1 MSDGNE
7 KTEPFGATPTEP
19 GIQWSES
26 WQCLPIIPYNEAD
39 DYYNWH
45 EDSFSAFGS
54 SFMASQK
61 TNDTFVPY
69 WTENEDKPVC
79 ITMNDSGFFMWQR
92 IIETLNNFSSN
103 EHR

>member
-7 KTEPFGATPTEP
+7 KTEPFGATPQSLASS
-19 GIQWSES
+19 GQRAGNASHY
-26 WQCLPIIPYNEAD
+26 PYNEAD

-79 ITMNDSGFFMWQR
+79 ITMNDSGFFHVA
-92 IIETLNNFSSN
+92 TD
-103 EHR
+103 H